1 MSVVD
6 IVIIFS
12 EETPIKLIEKLRPDV
27 LVKGSDYTVEDV
39 VGAKQVVS
47 YGGRVLLADIIPG
60 HSTTGTIAKLE
71 KET

>member
-47 YGGRVLLADIIPG
+47 YGGRVLLADIMPG